1 MDFPELKYADLY
13 KLQVL
18 LLGLE
23 KEPNEKQNLPYDD
36 AVICAIEWFLQKR
49 NSAKETKEVDLNEL
63 DLLEETSNLYRSTQA
78 LEAEEQAMDARER
91 ISVYKMKMTLLD
103 NILELNERAKRIKN
117 IGEFQQFVFS
127 ILTPE
132 QKEKVLSIIEG

>member
-13 KLQVL
+13 KLQL
-18 LLGLE
+18 LLLALE
-23 KEPNEKQNLPYDD
+23 KEPKEKQNLPYDD
-36 AVICAIEWFLQKR
+36 AIICAIDWFLQQRKS
-49 NSAKETKEVDLNEL
+49 NKETKDVDLNEL

>member
-49 NSAKETKEVDLNEL
+49 NSAKETKDVDLNEL

>member
-13 KLQVL
+13 KLQLL

-36 AVICAIEWFLQKR
+36 AVICAIDWFLQKR
-49 NSAKETKEVDLNEL
+49 NSTKEAKDVDLNEL